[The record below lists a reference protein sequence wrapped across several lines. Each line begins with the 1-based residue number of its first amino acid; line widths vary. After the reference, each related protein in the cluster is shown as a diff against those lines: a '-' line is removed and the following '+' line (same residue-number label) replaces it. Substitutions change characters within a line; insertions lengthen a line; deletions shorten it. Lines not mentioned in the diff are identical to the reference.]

1 MAGQIII
8 PPALRAHPSLH
19 RPVLEA
25 VFGPLRPDP
34 GAELPD
40 RRFLFLC
47 FTNRCGSNYLSHLL
61 ATTGAFNEAG
71 EFFNAPTVLQNA
83 STFGLRSLAAYMAI
97 LPNLLRDTGWIVA
110 KAGVDQLVML
120 ADAGILDG
128 LAGRTQFLLLERND
142 RLGQAISRVIA
153 AQTGRF
159 TTEQDA
165 QVPDELLAYSRPDIE
180 AQVSIINQENALFYA
195 FFAANGIA
203 PIHTSYE
210 TVLADPAAVVDAVA
224 AAMGTGPL
232 TGHPYAVR
240 ISRQAN
246 RINESWR
253 RMFEAGG

>member
-1 MAGQIII
+1 M
-8 PPALRAHPSLH
+8 
-19 RPVLEA
+19 LEA
-25 VFGPLRPDP
+25 VFGPLCPDP
-34 GAELPD
+34 AVELPN

-71 EFFNAPTVLQNA
+71 EFFNAPTVLQHA
-83 STFGLRSLAAYMAI
+83 RAFGLRSLPAYVAH

-128 LAGRTQFLLLERND
+128 LAGRLAFLLLERND

-165 QVPDELLAYSRPDIE
+165 QIPDDALVYASADIE
-180 AQVSIINQENALFYA
+180 DQITIINQENALFYA

-210 TVLADPAAVVDAVA
+210 TVLADPGTVVDAVA
-224 AAMGTGPL
+224 AAMQTGPL

-240 ISRQAN
+240 IGKQAN
-246 RINESWR
+246 RINETWR
-253 RMFEAGG
+253 RMYEAGG